1 MADVL
6 VLPHKRVYGWRGK
19 AEEFRADA
27 DRRVMAFPVM
37 PLNQSIRSKYKTD
50 AHFCPYYIE
59 RGNKAN
65 PTKIPRLNR
74 EGLDAVIASGDKV
87 LFGCVVIDVDD
98 DAAHQYNRDNAAA
111 IRSGE
116 LQHQGAREE
125 WRLDQDDL
133 YGNLPADLLVGM
145 GRYDTRGGYRL
156 LWELEQPLEPSEYLA
171 FVAALRSKL
180 RRHGS
185 NADELKDWQRLYRL
199 PFVRRDGV
207 DQKLDCDL
215 DTIGPIK
222 WKPEQSSSTGS
233 IFDGIEEVG
242 VSQMAT
248 ARDII
253 TENRNNTLTALA
265 GGFRRRGF
273 EFPVILGLL
282 DVINRE
288 QVQPPLEDSELENIA
303 RSVCRYDPAPQQDG
317 SGEGGDQ
324 DGGAGGI
331 AAGGFRFTLGDEV
344 EIGKVAC
351 GDIEKEH
358 KLVHDRSKMWQYEPK
373 MGIWKELEGH
383 KIDRVIHSY
392 SGEMV
397 MRGLDRN
404 GDPKVSPLKISSRL
418 CEGVYKVMS
427 SQRRH
432 DQFFDQAI
440 DGLVFRNHFV
450 RINADGVKTEDFDPE
465 HRQTAYLPFD
475 YTPGAFPTEFVRT
488 LRQCWRDDVDVD
500 DKVNL
505 LREWI
510 GAALC
515 NRATD
520 YQKGLV
526 LHGSGANGK
535 STVQEIIMAMFPA
548 GTVTSIPPQDMENEY
563 RRAKL
568 SSSRLN
574 CVAELPEADILQ
586 SEAVKAMIGGDL
598 VSARYIREAVFEYK
612 PRAAHLFS
620 ANALPGVRDMT
631 AGFWRRWLVLTFDR
645 QFQEK
650 EMDRQ
655 LAGRIIASELPAIA
669 SWAIEGAAE
678 LAARGYFD
686 APDSS
691 EKAVN
696 AWRHQAD
703 QVASFIEQRCRTELM
718 EGDKGES
725 ATKLYNSYSQWAA
738 QNGHRRMS
746 KVNFGKRM
754 KMLGI
759 GKTRNS
765 EGNVW
770 LVQLADVQ
778 ALVV

>member
-1 MADVL
+1 MAHVL
-6 VLPHKRVYGWRGK
+6 VLPHKRVRGWRGSK
-19 AEEFRADA
+19 EEFQTGVRAW
-27 DRRVMAFPVM
+27 PVM
-37 PLNQSIRSKYKTD
+37 PLGSAISTRYQTD
-50 AHFCPYYIE
+50 AHFCPYYVERNGRPIE
-59 RGNKAN
+59 R
-65 PTKIPRLNR
+65 IPRLNK
-74 EGLDAVIASGDKV
+74 EGLVAVEQAGDRV

-98 DAAHQYNRDNAAA
+98 ETAHQYNRDNSAA
-111 IRSGE
+111 IKSGE
-116 LQHQGAREE
+116 LQPIGARDD
-125 WRLDQDDL
+125 WRMEQDDL
-133 YGNLPADLLVGM
+133 YGNLPADLLEGM

-156 LWELEQPLEPSEYLA
+156 LWTLDKALEPSEYLQ

-180 RRHGS
+180 RTHGI

-199 PFVRRDGV
+199 PFVNRDGC
-207 DQKLDCDL
+207 DQALDCDL
-215 DTIGPIK
+215 DALGAIK
-222 WKPEQSSSTGS
+222 WVPKQADQGESSV
-233 IFDGIEEVG
+233 FDGIESERA
-242 VSQMAT
+242 STMAT
-248 ARDII
+248 ARELI

-273 EFPVILGLL
+273 EFPVILGML
-282 DVINRE
+282 DVINKE
-288 QVQPPLEDSELENIA
+288 QVRPPLDDSELENIA
-303 RSVCRYDPAPQQDG
+303 RSVCRYDPAPQPEANGDG
-317 SGEGGDQ
+317 DDG
-324 DGGAGGI
+324 DGGAPTPTAPGD
-331 AAGGFRFTLGDEV
+331 FRFTLGDEV
-344 EIGKVAC
+344 EIARVAC

-358 KLVHDRSKMWQYEPK
+358 GLVHDRSKLWQYEPK
-373 MGIWKELEGH
+373 MGIWRELESH
-383 KIDRVIHSY
+383 QVDRIIHGY

-397 MRGLDRN
+397 LRGLDRN
-404 GDPKVSPLKISSRL
+404 GDPKVSPLRISHRL
-418 CEGVYKVMS
+418 CEGVSKVIS
-427 SQRRH
+427 SQKRRPM
-432 DQFFDQAI
+432 FFDQAT
-440 DGLVFRNHFV
+440 DGLVFRNSFV
-450 RINADGVKTEDFDPE
+450 RINADGVQTEDFDPD

-475 YTPGAFPTEFVRT
+475 YSPGAFPREFVTT
-488 LRQCWRDDVDVD
+488 LRQCWRGDQDVD
-500 DKVNL
+500 DKVSL

-645 QFQEK
+645 QFKES

-655 LAGRIIASELPAIA
+655 LAGRIIANELPAIA

-686 APDSS
+686 APESS
-691 EKAVN
+691 ERAVN

-703 QVASFIEQRCRTELM
+703 QVASFIEQRCKTDLQ
-718 EGDKGES
+718 EGQKGEGAS
-725 ATKLYNSYSQWAA
+725 KLYNAYSQWAA

-746 KVNFGKRM
+746 RVNFGKRL
-754 KMLGI
+754 KMLGVE
-759 GKTRNS
+759 KTRNA

-770 LVQLADVQ
+770 QVQLTEVV